1 MIPWGVI
8 TAKPPSCR
16 QASSGARCG
25 AGMDARADSRLVR
38 GSSHLLL
45 DGASV
50 ELLASF
56 ILGVEIFGKVT
67 ELEGGECVSW
77 YAAPCLGCVLAL
89 TYGMGARGE
98 EEELGYK
105 CGATSQIGEILLL
118 GAF

>member
-1 MIPWGVI
+1 MI
-8 TAKPPSCR
+8 TAKPPSCC
-16 QASSGARCG
+16 QASSGVRCG
-25 AGMDARADSRLVR
+25 AETGARAVSRLDR
-38 GSSHLLL
+38 GSSHLPL

-56 ILGVEIFGKVT
+56 ILGIEIFGKVT
-67 ELEGGECVSW
+67 ELEGGECGSQ
-77 YAAPCLGCVLAL
+77 YAASCLGCVLAL

-105 CGATSQIGEILLL
+105 CDATFQIGEILLL